1 MRLYVLIERLTLLR
15 GVAMS
20 ILYTLM
26 GVIKYSQTYDC
37 SDLILLLG
45 ILKGFAIFKSDAED
59 CKLNNDIVK
68 PIDIKHIECQT
79 D

>member
-20 ILYTLM
+20 ILYMLM

-37 SDLILLLG
+37 SD
-45 ILKGFAIFKSDAED
+45 
-59 CKLNNDIVK
+59 
-68 PIDIKHIECQT
+68 
-79 D
+79 

>member
-20 ILYTLM
+20 ILYMPM

-59 CKLNNDIVK
+59 YLGL
-68 PIDIKHIECQT
+68 
-79 D
+79 

>member
-20 ILYTLM
+20 ILYMLM

-37 SDLILLLG
+37 FRSDTVTRNTQRIRY
-45 ILKGFAIFKSDAED
+45 IQE
-59 CKLNNDIVK
+59 
-68 PIDIKHIECQT
+68 
-79 D
+79 

>member
-20 ILYTLM
+20 ILYMLI
-26 GVIKYSQTYDC
+26 GVIKYSRTYDC

-45 ILKGFAIFKSDAED
+45 ILKEFAIFKSDAENY
-59 CKLNNDIVK
+59 L
-68 PIDIKHIECQT
+68 EL
-79 D
+79 

>member
-20 ILYTLM
+20 ILYMLM

-37 SDLILLLG
+37 SDLILG

-59 CKLNNDIVK
+59 YLGL
-68 PIDIKHIECQT
+68 
-79 D
+79 

>member
-20 ILYTLM
+20 ILYMLM

-37 SDLILLLG
+37 SE

-59 CKLNNDIVK
+59 YLGL
-68 PIDIKHIECQT
+68 
-79 D
+79 

>member
-20 ILYTLM
+20 ILYMLM

-45 ILKGFAIFKSDAED
+45 ILKGFDIFKSDAED
-59 CKLNNDIVK
+59 YLGL
-68 PIDIKHIECQT
+68 
-79 D
+79 

>member
-20 ILYTLM
+20 ILYMLM

-37 SDLILLLG
+37 SDLILLLLG

-59 CKLNNDIVK
+59 YLGL
-68 PIDIKHIECQT
+68 
-79 D
+79 

>member
-20 ILYTLM
+20 ILYMLM

-37 SDLILLLG
+37 SDLIVLLG

-59 CKLNNDIVK
+59 YLRL
-68 PIDIKHIECQT
+68 
-79 D
+79 